1 MNQQSETSSR
11 LRRAVDEL
19 VITEM
24 FLVQATIESANAIG
38 EGLGALGRQ
47 LTGGEQPG
55 ESPADSLRHT
65 LQRVADEAIEPYS
78 SRFTFLRDRLRND

>member
-1 MNQQSETSSR
+1 MQQQNATSSR

-19 VITEM
+19 IITEM

-47 LTGGEQPG
+47 LTSGEQPG

-65 LQRVADEAIEPYS
+65 LQRVAEEAMEPYS
-78 SRFTFLRDRLRND
+78 SRFAYLRDRLHGD